1 MLGVDV
7 GGTFIKWVHLDDGEI
22 VDAGSVPTP
31 SDGPGAAATAIATLA
46 RQQSATRLGVAIP
59 GHLTPDLRR
68 TTIIPNV
75 AGQWDHYPL
84 AATLESLTGLP
95 TVLVNDARAFA
106 IAELARGAAR
116 DRSAAVFLTMGTG
129 IGGAIA
135 LDHTVLRGPGDKLG
149 EIGHIMVEP
158 DGSVCACGS
167 RGCLETV
174 ASGRALVS
182 AWRKHRAGT
191 PSAGTAQQSPEGVV
205 SAARSGDPG
214 ARLVLDTAG
223 TAMGRA
229 LGSALAMLG
238 LRTVVIG
245 GGVAPAFELMRPA
258 TMRVLAAR
266 TDLVGPVEVLQAH
279 LGTQAGAIGA
289 ALHTLTR

>member
-7 GGTFIKWVHLDDGEI
+7 GGTFIKWVHLAGEEI

-31 SDGPGAAATAIATLA
+31 SEGPGAAATAIAALA
-46 RQQSATRLGVAIP
+46 RQQSATRLGVAVP

-75 AGQWDHYPL
+75 AGQWDQYPL
-84 AATLESLTGLP
+84 AATLESLTGRP
-95 TVLVNDARAFA
+95 TVLINDARAFA
-106 IAELARGAAR
+106 VAELARGAAR

-135 LDHTVLRGPGDKLG
+135 LDHTILRGPGDKLG

-174 ASGRALVS
+174 AGGRALVS
-182 AWRKHRAGT
+182 AWRTLRADADT
-191 PSAGTAQQSPEGVV
+191 ESPEDVV
-205 SAARSGDPG
+205 RAARSGDPD
-214 ARLVLDTAG
+214 ARLILDTAG

-258 TMRVLAAR
+258 AMRALAAR
-266 TDLVGPVEVLQAH
+266 TDLVGPIEVLQAH

-289 ALHTLTR
+289 ALHAMTD